1 MQHKVYIMSRQNKKK
16 PLNNYIKYSGLAF
29 QMTAII
35 VIFVFIGKFADQY
48 FDNKK
53 PVLTAVFSVF
63 GVFLS
68 IYNLIRDVKKSNEE

>member
-1 MQHKVYIMSRQNKKK
+1 
-16 PLNNYIKYSGLAF
+16 
-29 QMTAII
+29 MTAII